1 MGHHLWLRESP
12 MLVNEQHTI
21 DLAKEGDHDAFA
33 RLMSTYQDRLFTSL
47 ANSIGCETEAE
58 DVVQETFVNAYLKLS
73 GFRGTSSFYTWIY
86 RIARNVAATRQQRLK
101 STRSLDVALR
111 TMGQE
116 PVDCTPQAVNAL
128 ENAEQAND
136 LATALQRI
144 SDDYR
149 TVLVL
154 REIDGFD
161 YATIASLLGI
171 RVGTVRSRLHR
182 ARLELGRAW
191 RQLKGNE

>member
-1 MGHHLWLRESP
+1 

-73 GFRGTSSFYTWIY
+73 GFRGTRSFYTWIY

>member
-86 RIARNVAATRQQRLK
+86 RIAR
-101 STRSLDVALR
+101 DVALR